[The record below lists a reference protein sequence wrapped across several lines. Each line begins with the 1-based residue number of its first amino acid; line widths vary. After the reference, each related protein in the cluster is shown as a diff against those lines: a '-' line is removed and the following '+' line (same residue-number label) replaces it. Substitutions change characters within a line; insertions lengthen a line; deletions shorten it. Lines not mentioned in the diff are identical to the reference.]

1 MADNTA
7 LWRSAQGR
15 ALLMSRD
22 VGPAIRLARQSR
34 GWRQADLA
42 AACGYSVSTISRL
55 ETGRRPPADLDLV
68 RRVAGAAGIPPRI
81 LGVLVGLLPP
91 PPATVVTIATP
102 TAEEDPDMRRR
113 DLLAAAG
120 LAAPARMLGRLD
132 EALAVL
138 PAAAGSVTAVAVTRR
153 LVRARA
159 MFDAGATLRLIGEL
173 PGLLAT
179 AQSAALARK
188 EPGSYM
194 LLAAWY
200 DLATDA
206 LIKVGDVGASRITAD
221 RSVAYAGLSGSAAA
235 MAYSARS
242 LSIVLRHQDRRQ
254 LAGRVALDAA
264 TAVERT
270 GLSTRLEA
278 AAYAHILCTTAY
290 SAATAGDH
298 GPALDMI
305 AEATR
310 AAARLPGGRVPG
322 YAVPVTPAQV
332 KLYKVGVHWALG
344 DAGAALQAASGLR
357 AGQFLTPERRARM
370 HTDLARAWWQGGR
383 PEQAAAE
390 LLAAHSESPAE
401 VTCRPAIRK
410 MAEDITVRHPRV
422 RGVRE
427 LRTVAITA
435 AQG

>member
-120 LAAPARMLGRLD
+120 LAAPARML
-132 EALAVL
+132 
-138 PAAAGSVTAVAVTRR
+138 AAAPTSVAAAAVTRR

-200 DLATDA
+200 DLATGA
-206 LIKVGDVGASRITAD
+206 LIKVGDGGASRITAD

-254 LAGRVALDAA
+254 LAGRVALEAA

>member
-1 MADNTA
+1 MADDTA
-7 LWRSAQGR
+7 LWRSAPGR
-15 ALLMSRD
+15 ALLMSRE
-22 VGPAIRLARQSR
+22 VGQAIRLARRSR

-42 AACGYSVSTISRL
+42 AACGYSISTISRL

-91 PPATVVTIATP
+91 PPATVMTIATP
-102 TAEEDPDMRRR
+102 NAEEAAMRRR

-120 LAAPARMLGRLD
+120 LAAPARMLSGLD
-132 EALAVL
+132 EALAIL
-138 PAAAGSVTAVAVTRR
+138 PAAAGSVTAAAVTRR

-206 LIKVGDVGASRITAD
+206 LIKVGDVGAGRITAD

-310 AAARLPGGRVPG
+310 PPPGCPAGGSLDTRCLLPRPRSSCTRSACTGHLAMLVLPCRPRVVSVPG
-322 YAVPVTPAQV
+322 
-332 KLYKVGVHWALG
+332 
-344 DAGAALQAASGLR
+344 S
-357 AGQFLTPERRARM
+357 
-370 HTDLARAWWQGGR
+370 
-383 PEQAAAE
+383 
-390 LLAAHSESPAE
+390 S
-401 VTCRPAIRK
+401 
-410 MAEDITVRHPRV
+410 
-422 RGVRE
+422 
-427 LRTVAITA
+427 
-435 AQG
+435 